1 MSRREIPPSANP
13 SILPLAILLSG
24 AMIAGAILYTQWP
37 GRSGGAPPTATAPTA
52 SSGESRELMI
62 DIAEAPRRGRATARL
77 TLIEFSDYQ

>member
-1 MSRREIPPSANP
+1 M
-13 SILPLAILLSG
+13 LPLAILLSG

-37 GRSGGAPPTATAPTA
+37 GRSGGAPPTATAPA
-52 SSGESRELMI
+52 PAAPSGESREVMV